1 MSATKAPQARGKASA
16 WNFLRFRPR
25 LYGCALLGLVVAY
38 LLPADWAAL
47 TITRVIIG
55 WNVGTW
61 TYLAMTGRMMFT
73 STHEKMRRRA
83 IDHDEGKMAV
93 LAFVVIAA
101 MVCLGAIVNQLG
113 VAKGLHGS
121 DKYLHIALAG
131 LTLLSSWSFTH
142 VMFALH
148 YAHDYYSSAA
158 RGQPGGLDFP
168 GEDCPDY
175 GDFLY
180 FAAIIGTSGQ
190 TADVTFNARFQ
201 RRTGLVHCVLAFYFN
216 ATLLALTINIASSLL

>member
-1 MSATKAPQARGKASA
+1 MSITRAPEAHGKARA

-25 LYGCALLGLVVAY
+25 LYGCALLGLVVVY
-38 LLPADWAAL
+38 LFPADWARQPIAR
-47 TITRVIIG
+47 IIIG

-61 TYLAMTGRMMFT
+61 TYLVIAARMMFT
-73 STHEKMRRRA
+73 STHEKMRQRA

-101 MVCLGAIVNQLG
+101 MVCLGAIINELA

-121 DKYLHIALAG
+121 DKYLHIGLAG

-175 GDFLY
+175 SDFLY

-190 TADVTFNARFQ
+190 TADVAFTARFQ

-216 ATLLALTINIASSLL
+216 ATLLALTINIASSLV

>member
-1 MSATKAPQARGKASA
+1 MSAAKAPGKARA

-25 LYGCALLGLVVAY
+25 LYGCALLGLAVAY
-38 LLPADWAAL
+38 LFPPEWAAL
-47 TITRVIIG
+47 TITRIIIG

-61 TYLAMTGRMMFT
+61 TYLAIAARMMFT

-83 IDHDEGKMAV
+83 MDHDEGKMAV

-113 VAKGLHGS
+113 VAKGLHGG
-121 DKYLHIALAG
+121 DKYLHIGLAG
-131 LTLLSSWSFTH
+131 VTLLSSWSFTH

-148 YAHDYYSSAA
+148 YAHDYYSSEA
-158 RGQPGGLDFP
+158 RGEVGGLDFP
-168 GEDCPDY
+168 GEATPDY

-190 TADVTFNARFQ
+190 TADVAFNARFQ

-216 ATLLALTINIASSLL
+216 ATLLALTINIASSLV